1 MTPENVA
8 SDFTTF
14 FIAESILLVLVL
26 IVLPI
31 ITICRT
37 RNRATVERTC
47 ITPRLG
53 TIIGFYFGSGGSGH
67 STKSSSPSQD
77 SELFIF
83 SGLI

>member
-14 FIAESILLVLVL
+14 LIAESILLVLVL

-31 ITICRT
+31 IAICRT
-37 RNRATVERTC
+37 RNRATVKRTC
-47 ITPRLG
+47 ISPWSA

-67 STKSSSPSQD
+67 IVQIPLVRHQIVNYSYSPA
-77 SELFIF
+77 
-83 SGLI
+83 